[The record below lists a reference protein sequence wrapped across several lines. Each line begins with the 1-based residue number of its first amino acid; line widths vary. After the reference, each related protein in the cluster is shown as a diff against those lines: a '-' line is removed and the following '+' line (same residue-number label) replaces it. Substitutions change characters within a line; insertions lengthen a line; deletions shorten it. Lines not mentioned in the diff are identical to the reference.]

1 MLITVSK
8 EEGRIPISV
17 LLLHGDLDASNYTE
31 VIQKAQELYD
41 GGARD
46 LVIDLSKVP
55 FMSSAGLMS
64 VHAMALI
71 FAGHAVQTGGSG
83 RPSFRALDPVR
94 DEAARQHVKLLNPQ
108 SQVDQLLETVGL
120 KQFFQ
125 VFNDLQAALD
135 SF

>member
-1 MLITVSK
+1 MQITISK
-8 EEGRIPISV
+8 KQGRIPITV
-17 LLLHGDLDASNYTE
+17 LQLHGDIDGSNYTE
-31 VIQKAQELYD
+31 AIQKAQELYD
-41 GGARD
+41 GGARY

-55 FMSSAGLMS
+55 FMSSAGLMA

-71 FAGHAVQTGGSG
+71 FAGHAIQTGGSG

-94 DEAARQHVKLLNPQ
+94 DSAARQHVKLLSPQ
-108 SQVDQLLETVGL
+108 SRVDQLLETVGL

-125 VFNDLQAALD
+125 VFNDLQTALD